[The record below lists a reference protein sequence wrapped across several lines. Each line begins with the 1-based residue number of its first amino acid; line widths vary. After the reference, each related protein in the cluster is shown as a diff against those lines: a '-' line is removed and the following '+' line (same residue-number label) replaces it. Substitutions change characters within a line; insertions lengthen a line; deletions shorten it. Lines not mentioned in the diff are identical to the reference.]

1 MLILA
6 DREERFLVVRQ
17 MFAKSLGVSS
27 PSIENSLLQ
36 EQLSE
41 LLEKLAVARE
51 VAGGI
56 FPLHLAE

>member
-1 MLILA
+1 
-6 DREERFLVVRQ
+6 

>member
-1 MLILA
+1 MLIFA
-6 DREERFLVVRQ
+6 DREERFLVVRR

>member
-1 MLILA
+1 MLIFA
-6 DREERFLVVRQ
+6 DREDRFLVVRR

-36 EQLSE
+36 EQFSE